1 MQCRVILDFVMTWYY
16 YLAQVCTRPKHK
28 SRGIND
34 WCPIVEQIYH
44 CILICLWFARF
55 TTIFPAASKLSHNCS
70 KIGRAH
76 RRFAW
81 TLFHGPNS
89 YQIRI
94 LGWNYIA
101 VVFHVL
107 WLVQLYFSIATMPMN
122 KRWKIWVNPMI
133 QIITVNQNTRNH
145 YAFHGMYCK
154 FICLVTYMSP
164 IPSNPYT

>member
-1 MQCRVILDFVMTWYY
+1 MQCLVILDFVITWYY
-16 YLAQVCTRPKHK
+16 YLAKVCSRPKHK
-28 SRGIND
+28 SQGIID

-44 CILICLWFARF
+44 CIF
-55 TTIFPAASKLSHNCS
+55 TTIFPASSKLSQNWS

-94 LGWNYIA
+94 LGWKYIV
-101 VVFHVL
+101 VVFQVL
-107 WLVQLYFSIATMPMN
+107 WLVQFYLSIATMPMN
-122 KRWKIWVNPMI
+122 KHWKIWVNPMI
-133 QIITVNQNTRNH
+133 QIITVNQNTTNH
-145 YAFHGMYCK
+145 YAFRGMYCK

-164 IPSNPYT
+164 IPSNPYI